1 MIAQDH
7 SSQITRKLILLL
19 EDDDILAALITE
31 MLERNGYRVMRCRDG
46 EEGLAFLEVENPDL
60 VVLDIQMPK
69 VNGYQVLEAIKDTR
83 RNIPV
88 IVISNSGQPVEL
100 QRLAR
105 IGVVD
110 YLIKAEFDPQEL
122 LAMINTFFAMKPSA
136 TAAFQAPQQ
145 PQEDQQNAGAAG
157 RKTPTSAER
166 PVVLLVED
174 DAFLADI
181 IMQKLRQYSYELHL
195 ARTGEEAVREYDQ
208 LRPDLILLDL
218 LLPGM
223 SGVDVLRHI
232 RNERSDTQTRVI
244 VVSNFSEDGYRDAVE
259 QLGASRYLV
268 KARVS
273 PGEIAKAV
281 EEELRAQGKISS

>member
-7 SSQITRKLILLL
+7 SSPITRKHILLL
-19 EDDDILAALITE
+19 EDDDILADLITE
-31 MLERNGYRVMRCRDG
+31 VLERNGYLVTRCRDG
-46 EEGLAFLEVENPDL
+46 EDGLAFLKVENADL
-60 VVLDIQMPK
+60 ILLDIQMPK
-69 VNGYQVLEAIKDTR
+69 VNGYQVIEALKDAR

-105 IGVVD
+105 VGVVD

-122 LAMINTFFAMKPSA
+122 LAMINTFFDTKPSA
-136 TAAFQAPQQ
+136 TVAFPEPRQ
-145 PQEDQQNAGAAG
+145 PQEDKSDAGAASG
-157 RKTPTSAER
+157 KTFTSTKR

-195 ARTGEEAVREYDQ
+195 ARTGEEAVREYEQ

-268 KARVS
+268 KASVS

-281 EEELRAQGKISS
+281 EEELRTQGKIPS